1 MKVHNTFPGRVSQ
14 KSDNTILTLR
24 FTSHPPTT
32 ASLKPL
38 PSTPLLNAHTHTL
51 TLMPQGNAL
60 CTSEGYRFAGR
71 PEDMSDNG
79 TSSDIIPCL
88 QLLKLI
94 WASISVSL
102 WCFSWLYGVSQCYGA
117 FRFLSSWVRHK
128 LRVKS
133 TEGPRKL
140 FQCSLAS
147 PSISTSIP
155 YIPGVCPTRFQWAE
169 FLCSQEVQRHIPHS
183 QCWQASIQP
192 KCHSALSPH
201 PPFTF

>member
-1 MKVHNTFPGRVSQ
+1 M
-14 KSDNTILTLR
+14 
-24 FTSHPPTT
+24 
-32 ASLKPL
+32 
-38 PSTPLLNAHTHTL
+38 HTHTHSHTNASRKC
-51 TLMPQGNAL
+51 TLHFR
-60 CTSEGYRFAGR
+60 GYRFAGR

-79 TSSDIIPCL
+79 ASSDIIPYL

-94 WASISVSL
+94 WASVSVSL

-128 LRVKS
+128 PRVKR

-169 FLCSQEVQRHIPHS
+169 FLCSQEVIPHS